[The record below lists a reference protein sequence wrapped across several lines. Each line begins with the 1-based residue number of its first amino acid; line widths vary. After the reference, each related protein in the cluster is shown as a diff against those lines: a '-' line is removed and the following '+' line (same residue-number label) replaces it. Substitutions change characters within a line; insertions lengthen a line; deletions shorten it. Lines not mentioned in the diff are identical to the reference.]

1 MYKSLFFY
9 KHNCILRANLILF
22 TCTIKFKTQINSI
35 NDCNTWLYMRL
46 TVWKFAFWPPFP
58 HPSLT
63 PPIYFISINDYDI
76 LTVWKCLYI
85 VPQPSPP
92 PSKPSK
98 NIFVTFFLCR
108 EGQGTCMHVYLQ
120 QRHSGIYRLST
131 QWHRHQTN
139 INETTSPFI

>member
-22 TCTIKFKTQINSI
+22 TCTSLRHKSI
-35 NDCNTWLYMRL
+35 LSMTVTHDFTCVLQFESLYSD
-46 TVWKFAFWPPFP
+46 PPSPTPHSP
-58 HPSLT
+58 HPS
-63 PPIYFISINDYDI
+63 IFISINDYDI
-76 LTVWKCLYI
+76 LTVWKCFYI

-92 PSKPSK
+92 QKKPSK

-108 EGQGTCMHVYLQ
+108 EGQGTCMHVCLQ
-120 QRHSGIYRLST
+120 QRHSGINRLST

>member
-1 MYKSLFFY
+1 MYKSHFFY

-22 TCTIKFKTQINSI
+22 TCTSLRHKSI
-35 NDCNTWLYMRL
+35 LSMTVTHDFTCVLQFESLYSD
-46 TVWKFAFWPPFP
+46 PPFP

-63 PPIYFISINDYDI
+63 PPIYFYFHQWLWHTD
-76 LTVWKCLYI
+76 CLEVSLY
-85 VPQPSPP
+85 SPP
-92 PSKPSK
+92 TIPPQKKPSK

-108 EGQGTCMHVYLQ
+108 EGQGTCMHVCLQ
-120 QRHSGIYRLST
+120 QRHSGINRLST

>member
-22 TCTIKFKTQINSI
+22 TCTSLRHKSI
-35 NDCNTWLYMRL
+35 LSMTVTHDFTCVLQFESLYSD
-46 TVWKFAFWPPFP
+46 PPSPIPHSP
-58 HPSLT
+58 HPS
-63 PPIYFISINDYDI
+63 IFISINDYDI

-85 VPQPSPP
+85 VPQPSPLLP
-92 PSKPSK
+92 KPSK

-108 EGQGTCMHVYLQ
+108 EGQGTCMHVCLQ
-120 QRHSGIYRLST
+120 QRHSGINRLST

>member
-22 TCTIKFKTQINSI
+22 TCTSLRHKSVLSMTVTHDFTCVLQFES
-35 NDCNTWLYMRL
+35 LYSD
-46 TVWKFAFWPPFP
+46 PPSPTPHSP
-58 HPSLT
+58 HPS
-63 PPIYFISINDYDI
+63 IFISINDYDI

-85 VPQPSPP
+85 VPQPFPP
-92 PSKPSK
+92 QNPQKTSLLHFS
-98 NIFVTFFLCR
+98 FVR
-108 EGQGTCMHVYLQ
+108 EGQGTCMHVCLQ
-120 QRHSGIYRLST
+120 QRHSGINRLST

>member
-22 TCTIKFKTQINSI
+22 TCTSLRHKSVLSMTVTHDFTCVLQFES
-35 NDCNTWLYMRL
+35 LY
-46 TVWKFAFWPPFP
+46 FDPPSPTPHSP
-58 HPSLT
+58 HPS
-63 PPIYFISINDYDI
+63 IFISINDYDI
-76 LTVWKCLYI
+76 LTVWKCLYT

-92 PSKPSK
+92 HPRKTSLLYFS
-98 NIFVTFFLCR
+98 FVR
-108 EGQGTCMHVYLQ
+108 EGQGTCMHVCLQ
-120 QRHSGIYRLST
+120 QRQSEINRLST